1 MPPGITDPAGYT
13 SAISTKTNAKAPK
26 KSRATAGS
34 KGNVRQNSA
43 GFRTFTTCAPAY
55 GAIPRMEPYQYA
67 LAAHR
72 SEHTGS
78 VPLERA
84 NGKSRI
90 GLNRSASAM
99 PAPKGMMKEPWAD
112 PYADDDEEDEAQQA

>member
-13 SAISTKTNAKAPK
+13 SVASNKDNAKTTK
-26 KSRATAGS
+26 KARPT
-34 KGNVRQNSA
+34 KNTVRHNSG
-43 GFRTFTTCAPAY
+43 GFKTFTTCATAY
-55 GAIPRMEPYQYA
+55 GGVPRMEPYQYA
-67 LAAHR
+67 LATYR

-84 NGKSRI
+84 NGNSRI

-99 PAPKGMMKEPWAD
+99 PAPKGIMKAPWAD
-112 PYADDDEEDEAQQA
+112 PYADDDEEDETQQA